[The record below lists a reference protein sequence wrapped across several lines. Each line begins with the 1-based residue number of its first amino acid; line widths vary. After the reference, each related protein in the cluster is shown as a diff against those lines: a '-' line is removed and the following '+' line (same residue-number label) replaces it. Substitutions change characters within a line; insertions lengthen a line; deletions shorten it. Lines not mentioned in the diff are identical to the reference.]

1 MSSTEITKIRVA
13 LEKALKAITPALE
26 TSWQNMDYTPRDGV
40 PYQDAFFMPASPDNS
55 EFGSGHIEQGIFQ
68 VNLMYP
74 LMKGTKDS
82 ATRAGLIR
90 DQFFRGASFTNG
102 GIKVTVEKTPEV
114 AGGREESGRWM
125 TPIKI
130 RWRAQI

>member
-1 MSSTEITKIRVA
+1 MSNELTKIRVA
-13 LEKALKAITPALE
+13 LESAVKDILPGLE
-26 TSWQNMDYTPRDGV
+26 TSWQNKDYTPKDGI
-40 PYQDAFFMPASPDNS
+40 PYQDVFLMPAAPDNS
-55 EFGSGHIEQGIFQ
+55 EFGPGHIEQGILQ
-68 VNLMYP
+68 INLMYP

-82 ATRAGLIR
+82 SVRVGLIR

-102 GIKVTVEKTPEV
+102 GVKVTIEKTPEV
-114 AGGREESGRWM
+114 SGGREESGRWM